1 MKPSIDLELP
11 SPGASTAGK
20 KPPTRSSY
28 YVIISIWAM
37 VIVLAGFTM
46 TYVQPMMNRSGSFRP
61 LVHTH
66 AFLYFLWMVLF
77 IVQPLLVRL
86 GYTRIHKKLGIGG
99 LVLAGLMIIV
109 GVIVAITGAR
119 MNSPVLT
126 VGGYTAKQFLIV
138 PITDMVLFT
147 IYFVAV
153 IFKLKDSESHKR
165 LMILMTLSV
174 IPAAVGRIT
183 GIFEISNFFLILFI
197 QHGILFAG
205 IIYDLVKRKR
215 IHPVYRWGGLLLLVV
230 HFTRFPLGTSEW
242 WLTIA
247 NWLVDQAKSS

>member
-11 SPGASTAGK
+11 GPGTSTVAK
-20 KPPTRSSY
+20 KARTRSNY

-37 VIVLAGFTM
+37 VIVLAGFTL
-46 TYVQPMMNRSGSFRP
+46 TYVQPMISRSGSFRP

-99 LVLAGLMIIV
+99 LVLAGLMIIF

-119 MNSPVLT
+119 LNSPVLT
-126 VGGYTAKQFLIV
+126 VGGFTAKQFLIV
-138 PITDMVLFT
+138 PMTDMLLFT
-147 IYFVAV
+147 TYFVAV
-153 IFKLKDSESHKR
+153 LVKMKDSESHKR
-165 LMILMTLSV
+165 LIILMTLSV

-183 GIFEISNFFLILFI
+183 GIFGISNFFLILFI

-205 IIYDLVKRKR
+205 IINDLVKRKR
-215 IHPVYRWGGLLLLVV
+215 IHLVYVWGGLLLLAV
-230 HFTRFPLGTSEW
+230 HFTRFPLGASEW
-242 WLTIA
+242 WSNVA
-247 NWLVDQAKSS
+247 NWLVD